1 MNLPHY
7 GKEKPYPGK
16 EENLQTATAQLLRMR
31 WPHLLAFHVP
41 NGGKRP
47 LTPIHLQG
55 GGVKMVPIAGKKMKD
70 AGARAGVSDWLILQP
85 IGDYHGLAIE
95 LKAKGGGLESTQIDF
110 LQACQDNGYAV
121 AVVWNLEA
129 FEQVVAQYLS
139 HND

>member
-31 WPHLLAFHVP
+31 WPQLLAFHVP

-47 LTPIHLQG
+47 LTPIHLRG

-85 IGDYHGLAIE
+85 IGHYHGLAIE
-95 LKAKGGGLESTQIDF
+95 LKAKGGGLETTQIEF

-129 FEQVVAQYLS
+129 FEQVITNYLKTP
-139 HND
+139 